1 MLPLFTSC
9 QSPDGVAQGPAR
21 ILRPE
26 VWAAVGS
33 ACAEPVHYVTLDST
47 ALSWSPEALS
57 VMHGRQQRWSSLLS
71 AFVAGEPSESE
82 VYEVLGS
89 GGGVCVCVCART
101 CDVLMHARGQWR

>member
-1 MLPLFTSC
+1 M
-9 QSPDGVAQGPAR
+9 AQGPAR

-57 VMHGRQQRWSSLLS
+57 VMHGRQQRWSSLLT